1 MYVTEDNKTPQAV
14 FGRCTR
20 SALLTPERDTGADMV
35 GAWDESLEFVPS
47 VGWPISAAQYA
58 CWHAL
63 VKEHLSVSKIWED
76 NFGARSI
83 DLHFAQL
90 CLGEID
96 KVHRYLD
103 GSSSVDKRSD
113 QLEFTPE
120 QREKLRKLQEAS
132 WCIPKGLAHEILG
145 FSEQRQQA
153 LNEEAKKLL
162 CFLGVM
168 LASAVSL
175 SLLGWIHA
183 NWNSGLRW

>member
-1 MYVTEDNKTPQAV
+1 MYVSEDNKTTQAV
-14 FGRCTR
+14 LGGCTH
-20 SALLTPERDTGADMV
+20 SAFLTPERDTGADMV

-96 KVHRYLD
+96 KVHRYLE
-103 GSSSVDKRSD
+103 GSSSIDKRSD
-113 QLEFTPE
+113 QLEYTPE